1 MRFSIGQLTG
11 MTESEA
17 TIDLPM
23 NQANPQSICRAVVEV
38 ANVIQVPTTEEN
50 VYRFASKTVSNGV
63 DALIQV
69 VVKDKCKAKVKVNCE
84 KMVIGNMLLKDL
96 KKTLTSGK

>member
-1 MRFSIGQLTG
+1 
-11 MTESEA
+11 MTESET

-23 NQANPQSICRAVVEV
+23 NQANPQAICQAVVEV

-50 VYRFASKTVSNGV
+50 IYRFASKTVSNCV

-69 VVKDKCKAKVKVNCE
+69 TVMDKCKAKVKVNCE

-96 KKTLTSGK
+96 KKSLTSGK